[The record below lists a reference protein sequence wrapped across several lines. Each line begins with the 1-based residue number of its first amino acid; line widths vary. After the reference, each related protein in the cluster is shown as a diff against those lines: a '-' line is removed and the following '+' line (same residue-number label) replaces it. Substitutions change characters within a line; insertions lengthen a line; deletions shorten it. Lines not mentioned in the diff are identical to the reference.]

1 MWMIAT
7 TYHKL
12 GKVRSVPSFKTL
24 WIRWYLLSGTFGHFP
39 LKWYI
44 SCWRGIDLQSAKLQ
58 IIKFFEVQEESKLNI
73 LPSPGQLSVL
83 QPSFSCRSPGQ
94 SAPPCRGKGLLQNR
108 CLLLFPPSQPL
119 SHSVHEDQSPQAPSR
134 GISSAQ
140 TVLQWVWVATIII
153 IKVL

>member
-12 GKVRSVPSFKTL
+12 GKVRPFPSFKTL
-24 WIRWYLLSGTFGHFP
+24 WIRRYLLSGTFGHFP
-39 LKWYI
+39 LKWLI
-44 SCWRGIDLQSAKLQ
+44 SCWRGID
-58 IIKFFEVQEESKLNI
+58 FEVQEESKLNI

-119 SHSVHEDQSPQAPSR
+119 SHSVHEDQSPQAPLR